1 MTAPQLS
8 VVLPTRNRPA
18 LLMQAVGSAL
28 AQDGVEVEVIV
39 VDDASSDE
47 TPAVLSGI
55 ADDRLTVIRN
65 ETPKGPAVA
74 RNAGIDRAE
83 GEWVAFLDDDDF
95 FAPDKLRIQ
104 VEDADRQG
112 SSFSYTGRIEI
123 NENGRVIQRRLMSE
137 HPSLAAGLL
146 EDNLIGGPSA
156 VIVRSDLLAEIGRFD
171 ERLPPLEDW
180 DLWIRA
186 AAAGA
191 TAARREPLYAY
202 RRHSDNL
209 WVTAAARIP
218 DAFDVM
224 REKHA
229 QAAAQAGIEFG
240 SAWTA
245 RWEAARDISEGR
257 RLRAARRLLR
267 SAVTERNMRDAARA
281 LLALG
286 GGRSQELGMSAMA
299 RITPRPDWLD
309 RYA

>member
-8 VVLPTRNRPA
+8 VVLPTHNRPA
-18 LLMQAVGSAL
+18 LLMQAAGSAL
-28 AQDGVEVEVIV
+28 AQQGVEIEVIV

-55 ADDRLTVIRN
+55 DDDRLTVLRH
-65 ETPKGPAVA
+65 EVPKGPAAA
-74 RNAGIDRAE
+74 RNAGIDRAG
-83 GEWVAFLDDDDF
+83 GEWIAFLDDDDF

-123 NENGRVIQRRLMSE
+123 DESGSIIQRRLMSE
-137 HPSLAAGLL
+137 HPSLAVGLL

-156 VIVRSDLLAEIGRFD
+156 VIARSDLLAEIGGFD

-186 AAAGA
+186 AATGPA
-191 TAARREPLYAY
+191 TVRREPLYAY
-202 RRHSDNL
+202 RRHSENL

-218 DAFDVM
+218 DSFEVM
-224 REKHA
+224 RKKHA
-229 QAAAQAGIEFG
+229 PAAAQAGIEFG
-240 SAWTA
+240 SAWIA
-245 RWEAARDISEGR
+245 RWTAARDITAGR

-267 SAVTERNMRDAARA
+267 SAATERNMRDAARA

-286 GGRSQELGMSAMA
+286 GGRSQKLGMSAMA
-299 RITPRPDWLD
+299 RVTPRPDWLD
-309 RYA
+309 RHV